1 LSRYTPSHTRVAAYA
16 AEQINTTLGLAS
28 FGFTAPNATSMRL
41 IIVSLNVGK
50 LSAKSR
56 ASGFFRWALENNA
69 DVICIQSTGVHDA
82 GYPQYANLA
91 GFRRFSDHHQTNGT
105 TGVAIYTRANAGRE
119 DINICDHEQCRGR
132 HIEVRLP
139 SGLIIGSTY
148 IRSGADWARQE
159 WKQNLRCVAERMRV
173 CADEP
178 MIVTGDFNLAI
189 EPIDLWPE
197 NPKSQ
202 YGFMV
207 PERELFQE
215 LERVDGW
222 IDSFRHMHPTTRS
235 YTRWPNEESFPRK
248 GWRLDYQWVSRCLAP
263 ALIRAEIAEPPTW
276 EQRFSDHA
284 PMLTEYSFDG

>member
-1 LSRYTPSHTRVAAYA
+1 
-16 AEQINTTLGLAS
+16 
-28 FGFTAPNATSMRL
+28 MRL

-50 LSAKSR
+50 LSANSR

-202 YGFMV
+202 RASMALWCQSGNYFRNSKESTAGSIASGICIRRPGPTHAGRMKN
-207 PERELFQE
+207 RSL
-215 LERVDGW
+215 GKGG
-222 IDSFRHMHPTTRS
+222 DSTTS
-235 YTRWPNEESFPRK
+235 
-248 GWRLDYQWVSRCLAP
+248 G
-263 ALIRAEIAEPPTW
+263 
-276 EQRFSDHA
+276 
-284 PMLTEYSFDG
+284 